1 MSIKEKKD
9 NRGAAFLRRSDNPKA
24 PWASGPVMVNGVD
37 LEISIWQ
44 EKSQKGDKYL
54 GIKFGAPYVPKDKKQ
69 EVNED
74 PEW

>member
-1 MSIKEKKD
+1 MSKEKKD
-9 NRGAAFLRRSDNPKA
+9 NRGAAFLRKSDNPKA
-24 PWASGPVMVNGVD
+24 PWASGPVTVNGED
-37 LEISIWQ
+37 YEISIWQ